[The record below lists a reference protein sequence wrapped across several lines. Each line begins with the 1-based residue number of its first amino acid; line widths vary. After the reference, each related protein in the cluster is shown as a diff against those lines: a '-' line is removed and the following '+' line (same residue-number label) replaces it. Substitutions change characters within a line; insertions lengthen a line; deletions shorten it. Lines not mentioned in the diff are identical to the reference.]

1 MRKSEAARKFLRRP
15 SNLVSVLI
23 LVLAVVAAIWP
34 TSLLLHD
41 PLLSDLNLR
50 LKPPAWLPGGSLE
63 YPLGTDNIGRDV
75 FSRLVLGARFSLL
88 ISLAAV
94 LLSAVIGIAAGI
106 LAGFEGGW
114 IDSVTMR
121 AVDVQLAFPVI
132 ILLIAVV
139 GVIGAGIP
147 QLILVLGVTGWAQYA
162 RIIRGSTLA
171 IKNQEYV
178 EAAVAAGATRWR
190 IATRE
195 VFPNLTSEIVVL
207 TSFNAARLLL
217 LEAGLSFLG
226 LGIQPPTPSWGGMV
240 GDARDYLQSGWWI
253 LAFAGGAIALTVLA
267 FNFLG
272 DGLRDVLD
280 PSTRSV
286 GITKEP
292 KVGST

>member
-1 MRKSEAARKFLRRP
+1 MISKRALLRFLSRP
-15 SNLVSVLI
+15 SNLISVV
-23 LVLAVVAAIWP
+23 VLALAVIAALWP
-34 TSLLLHD
+34 TSLLPHD
-41 PLLSDLNLR
+41 PLLSDLTLR
-50 LKPPAWLPGGSLE
+50 LKPPAWLDGGSWE

-75 FSRLVLGARFSLL
+75 FSRLVLGARYSLM
-88 ISLAAV
+88 IS
-94 LLSAVIGIAAGI
+94 LSAVVISAIIGIAAGI
-106 LAGFEGGW
+106 LAGNEGGW
-114 IDSVTMR
+114 VDSFTMR

-139 GVIGAGIP
+139 GVVGTGIP

-178 EAAVAAGATRWR
+178 EAAVAAGATPWR

-280 PSTRSV
+280 PSTRTV
-286 GITKEP
+286 GIKKR
-292 KVGST
+292 KVGSS

>member
-1 MRKSEAARKFLRRP
+1 MISSRALLRFLRRP
-15 SNLVSVLI
+15 SNLVSVV
-23 LVLAVVAAIWP
+23 VLALAVIAAFWP
-34 TSLLLHD
+34 TSLLPHD
-41 PLLSDLNLR
+41 PLLSDLTLR
-50 LKPPAWLPGGSLE
+50 LKPPAWLDGGSWE

-75 FSRLVLGARFSLL
+75 FSRLVLGARYTLM
-88 ISLAAV
+88 IS
-94 LLSAVIGIAAGI
+94 LSAVVISAIIGVAAGI
-106 LAGFEGGW
+106 LAGNEGGW
-114 IDSVTMR
+114 VDSFTMR

-139 GVIGAGIP
+139 GVVGTGIP

-280 PSTRSV
+280 PSTRTV
-286 GITKEP
+286 GIKKR
-292 KVGST
+292 KVGSS